1 VEPAAARDA
10 CAAIS
15 GGAASVAGKRN
26 AENNPMHSS
35 EAIGEMRFFRSG
47 LTCRAKQE
55 HGVIMPSFRDGEET
69 PGLRCCAGIRSAPRG
84 RPGPAR
90 PGAGLGTR
98 GRRLNPLAPTIFPK
112 YSQCCFGAAGLN
124 LSARLHLVC
133 NLCSWAVRL
142 RKGSLNGPHL

>member
-84 RPGPAR
+84 AAR
-90 PGAGLGTR
+90 ISALVWETR
-98 GRRLNPLAPTIFPK
+98 GSEVQILSRRSIRSKT
-112 YSQCCFGAAGLN
+112 
-124 LSARLHLVC
+124 
-133 NLCSWAVRL
+133 
-142 RKGSLNGPHL
+142 